1 MIPKEHS
8 ETEKKKERK
17 KEDTRRDVRRERD
30 TRNHSIPVC
39 SEESPYEDIMRKWM
53 PSGQEESPH

>member
-1 MIPKEHS
+1 MS
-8 ETEKKKERK
+8 L
-17 KEDTRRDVRRERD
+17 DRRERD
-30 TRNHSIPVC
+30 TRNHSLPVC